1 MAAEASILAQKM
13 RNLKVEAAV
22 SVKSP
27 PWLFGPISRA
37 EADSL
42 LQKHGSVLPGWKP
55 RLSLFQVM
63 FKIEVFYSFN
73 LTRCRMTNGLFLV
86 RAKDARSYAL
96 SMAADGQFVHH
107 LIERVDGGVLLV
119 NSQRTFGDVT
129 DLAALIQFMRTPRL
143 VRACWT
149 TFNVYFSLSLSDSLS
164 PLGISDVFFLAFQLS
179 SVLSP
184 MNWSWSSGLCVISL
198 TPPPLPPPARVGW
211 PNALIKPITVA
222 ASRSSAVDDSEYDL
236 LWEAKT
242 DDLYILHEP
251 KAAPPPRPGSIRLGH
266 AMTGPGRDGTYA
278 ELPNGRLPASAEPES
293 GTYLH
298 VLADVR
304 PLVF

>member
-149 TFNVYFSLSLSDSLS
+149 TFNVYFSLSLSVSLS
-164 PLGISDVFFLAFQLS
+164 LS
-179 SVLSP
+179 SRDFGRILPRIPTVVCALANELVLVVRP
-184 MNWSWSSGLCVISL
+184 LCHF
-198 TPPPLPPPARVGW
+198 TYPPPPPPARQGGLAQRADQAHHGRCV
-211 PNALIKPITVA
+211 ALVRWRRVRI
-222 ASRSSAVDDSEYDL
+222 
-236 LWEAKT
+236 
-242 DDLYILHEP
+242 
-251 KAAPPPRPGSIRLGH
+251 
-266 AMTGPGRDGTYA
+266 
-278 ELPNGRLPASAEPES
+278 
-293 GTYLH
+293 
-298 VLADVR
+298 R
-304 PLVF
+304 PLVGGADR